1 MQRTASKLTG
11 YSIGAI
17 DGDIGS
23 VDDVLFDD
31 NCGRSDISSPIRP
44 NGSQAGVSCY
54 RHLDCSST

>member
-1 MQRTASKLTG
+1 MQRTASKLIG

-31 NCGRSDISSPIRP
+31 KLWTVRYSSPIRP
-44 NGSQAGVSCY
+44 NGSQAGAS
-54 RHLDCSST
+54 